1 MSLGASGQPLVPRC
15 GGQQPLISWSSPNTL
30 RPEAFLWTLDMLSTD
45 TSDARL
51 LLETRI
57 EFTKIFLLKYFP
69 YIFYIEGFPQ
79 LLISIQSIDVG
90 CL

>member
-1 MSLGASGQPLVPRC
+1 
-15 GGQQPLISWSSPNTL
+15 
-30 RPEAFLWTLDMLSTD
+30 MLSTD

-69 YIFYIEGFPQ
+69 YIFFIEGFPQ
-79 LLISIQSIDVG
+79 LLISNQSIEIRMSLKSVVVCIFITEPTGNNGFD
-90 CL
+90 L

>member
-1 MSLGASGQPLVPRC
+1 
-15 GGQQPLISWSSPNTL
+15 
-30 RPEAFLWTLDMLSTD
+30 MLSTD

-69 YIFYIEGFPQ
+69 YIFFIEGFPQ
-79 LLISIQSIDVG
+79 LLISIQSIEIRMSLKSVDCIFITEPTG
-90 CL
+90 NNGFDLLLLDTTCTDR